1 MQSRTLDQTKSE
13 KPETKNSTVKGLS
26 TVSRRDFL
34 SLIWKSLLGI
44 SGLFGLGGILR
55 YMAYQPDTSPPTVF
69 DLGLKDDFPLG
80 TRATI
85 PEAEAVLLHTEN
97 GFVALSLV
105 CPHLGCIVDP
115 SDQGFA
121 CPCHGSRFG
130 MDGQLQHGPAANPLR
145 QLSLE
150 ITEDGHLILNTA

>member
-1 MQSRTLDQTKSE
+1 MQSQTLEQTKSE
-13 KPETKNSTVKGLS
+13 NSGTKNAAVKAAS
-26 TVSRRDFL
+26 AVTRRDFL

-55 YMAYQPDTSPPTVF
+55 YMAYQPNPSPPTVF
-69 DLGLKDDFPLG
+69 DLGLKDDFPVG

-85 PEAEAVLLHTEN
+85 PEAEAVLLHTES

-130 MDGQLQHGPAANPLR
+130 INGELQHGPAASPLR